1 MHSAYA
7 WRGLTVARCLSVC
20 RPSVTR
26 RYSVDTTEHILAI
39 FLPPGSTIILV
50 FPHRA
55 GWQYS
60 DGNSTNGG
68 VEFRGMKKNHDF
80 RPLYHFIS
88 QMMQDRAKVT
98 MESE

>member
-68 VEFRGMKKNHDF
+68 VEFRGMKKITIFDQYITLS
-80 RPLYHFIS
+80 R
-88 QMMQDRAKVT
+88 K
-98 MESE
+98 